1 MEPRDI
7 ENPIAEADFR
17 HQAKKTPNDDLMNA
31 TLKHYDTISTM
42 AHHWSSIV
50 PDAIKQYFNNTL
62 YAFMYNPIIYE
73 SEYITVSIHR
83 TREGAEK
90 ALICHKNDIKEE
102 WDNEDHIFAFD
113 HFRDW
118 EIEEIQILD

>member
-1 MEPRDI
+1 MVSNFKNKNAKMEPRDI

-17 HQAKKTPNDDLMNA
+17 HQL
-31 TLKHYDTISTM
+31 
-42 AHHWSSIV
+42 
-50 PDAIKQYFNNTL
+50 NTL
-62 YAFMYNPIIYE
+62 YAFLYNPMIHE
-73 SEYITVSIHR
+73 SGYITVSIHR